1 MNPLVAGAL
10 SLHWLRPQWLWM
22 LAGLPL
28 LAWWWRGRWRQR
40 NAWRDAVD
48 PHLLPHLLDSTPP
61 LRRMRGPWLALL
73 GMALAIAALAGPSWQ
88 RAPQPEWQNRT
99 PLVIA
104 VDLSTAVLATD
115 LPPSRLLQARAK
127 IARMLQS
134 RAGGQVGLVVF
145 ADDAFTVAPLTDDVA
160 NVALF
165 LDALAPD
172 VMPVDGSRA
181 DRAIAWSSR
190 LLKQAGFDHGDIL
203 LLTDHADTAARG
215 EAVTASRDGYRV
227 SVLGMGTAAGAA
239 YRDAE
244 GRIGHAALDATSL
257 RDVASAGGGDY
268 AAMTTNND
276 DVANLGVLNPQ
287 HAGAMSAQGRSTLVW
302 LDQGYWLLPPLLVL
316 GLLAFRR
323 GRGLAVLL
331 LVAWLPWQPAQAATQ
346 DWWRRPDQ
354 LAHARIEQGAQA
366 YRKGDFA
373 TAQTLWQDV
382 PVADAAYNRGNALAR
397 QGDYDQAI
405 AAYDEA
411 LRLQP
416 GMADALA
423 NRRAVDAARK
433 RKPPSGKQSGQG
445 KPKPNQGSSGQAQS
459 GAGQQPAPSKGQPQ
473 DGQRDA
479 GQRDAGQKPSDA
491 PQPSPQTG
499 TQAPAP
505 AGAQPPKAADT
516 AAQRQADAAQRAR
529 MQQALQQG
537 KANADARGRG
547 LQGKPSAETRAERE
561 RRLANEAWLQRVP
574 DDPGGLLRAK
584 FRLEFERRQQEGE

>member
-1 MNPLVAGAL
+1 
-10 SLHWLRPQWLWM
+10 
-22 LAGLPL
+22 
-28 LAWWWRGRWRQR
+28 
-40 NAWRDAVD
+40 
-48 PHLLPHLLDSTPP
+48 
-61 LRRMRGPWLALL
+61 
-73 GMALAIAALAGPSWQ
+73 
-88 RAPQPEWQNRT
+88 
-99 PLVIA
+99 
-104 VDLSTAVLATD
+104 
-115 LPPSRLLQARAK
+115 
-127 IARMLQS
+127 MLQS

-181 DRAIAWSSR
+181 DRAIAWSAR

-215 EAVTASRDGYRV
+215 EATTAARGGYRV
-227 SVLGMGTAAGAA
+227 SVLGMGTPAGAA

-244 GRIGHAALDATSL
+244 GRIGHAALDASSL

-268 AAMTTNND
+268 VAMTTNND
-276 DVANLGVLNPQ
+276 DVSHLGVLDPQ

-331 LVAWLPWQPAQAATQ
+331 LVACLPWQPAQAATH
-346 DWWRRPDQ
+346 DLWRRPDQ
-354 LAHARIEQGAQA
+354 LAHDRIEQGAQA

-373 TAQTLWQDV
+373 TAQALWHDV

-433 RKPPSGKQSGQG
+433 RKPPPGKQSGQG
-445 KPKPNQGSSGQAQS
+445 KDNPQQGAKGQPQA
-459 GAGQQPAPSKGQPQ
+459 GAGQQQGQAKAQPQ
-473 DGQRDA
+473 DSG
-479 GQRDAGQKPSDA
+479 GDAGQKPSDA
-491 PQPSPQTG
+491 RQPSPQSG
-499 TQAPAP
+499 QQSPAP
-505 AGAQPPKAADT
+505 AGAQPPKAADA
-516 AAQRQADAAQRAR
+516 AAQQQADAAQRAR
-529 MQQALQQG
+529 MQKALQQA
-537 KANADARGRG
+537 KANADGIGHGAEGQRRV
-547 LQGKPSAETRAERE
+547 ETRAERE

>member
-1 MNPLVAGAL
+1 MNPLLANAM
-10 SLHWLRPQWLWM
+10 SLHWLRPQWLWL

-48 PHLLPHLLDSTPP
+48 PHLLPHLLDTTPP
-61 LRRMRGPWLALL
+61 LRGMRGPWLALL
-73 GMALAIAALAGPSWQ
+73 GTALAIAALAGPSWQ
-88 RAPQPEWQNRT
+88 RAPQPEWQNRA

-127 IARMLQS
+127 IARILQS

-190 LLKQAGFDHGDIL
+190 LLKQAGFEHGDIL
-203 LLTDHADTAARG
+203 LLTDHADAAARD
-215 EAVTASRDGYRV
+215 AATTTSRDGYRV
-227 SVLGMGTAAGAA
+227 SVLGMGTASGAA

-244 GRIGHAALDATSL
+244 GRIAHAALDASSL
-257 RDVASAGGGDY
+257 RDVATAGGGDY
-268 AAMTTNND
+268 VAMTTNND
-276 DVANLGVLNPQ
+276 DVANLDVLDPQ
-287 HAGAMSAQGRSTLVW
+287 RAGAMSAQGRSTLVW

-331 LVAWLPWQPAQAATQ
+331 LVACLPWQPAQAAMH
-346 DWWRRPDQ
+346 DLWRRPDQ
-354 LAHARIEQGAQA
+354 LAHDRIEQGAQA

-373 TAQTLWQDV
+373 AAQTLWRDV

-397 QGDYDQAI
+397 QGDYDEAI

-423 NRRAVDAARK
+423 NKRAVEAARK
-433 RKPPSGKQSGQG
+433 RKPPSGKQAGQG
-445 KPKPNQGSSGQAQS
+445 KSTPQHGANGQPQSSADQQQGQ
-459 GAGQQPAPSKGQPQ
+459 SKGQP
-473 DGQRDA
+473 DGQPRD
-479 GQRDAGQKPSDA
+479 GGRDAGQKPPDA
-491 PQPSPQTG
+491 RQPSPQPG
-499 TQAPAP
+499 AQSPAP
-505 AGAQPPKAADT
+505 AGAEPPKAADAT
-516 AAQRQADAAQRAR
+516 AQRQADAAQRAR
-529 MQQALQQG
+529 MQQALQQAR
-537 KANADARGRG
+537 ANAGGKGRG
-547 LQGKPSAETRAERE
+547 VDGEHRVETRAERE